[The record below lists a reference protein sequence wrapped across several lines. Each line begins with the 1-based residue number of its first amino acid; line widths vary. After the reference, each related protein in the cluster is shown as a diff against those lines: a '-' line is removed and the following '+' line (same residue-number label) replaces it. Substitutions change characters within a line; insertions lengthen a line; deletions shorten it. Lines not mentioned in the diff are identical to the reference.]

1 VAGPLVTYPPLVRV
15 GVALATALSM
25 WGVVEYFGFET
36 GYQKESRD
44 PYHVAAQAARLEGVS
59 ALVPEDAVLGYITDL
74 EPGSPSA
81 WTMFN
86 AAQYTLA
93 PRILLQNNTAQTR
106 VLGNFARP
114 ADFGVVGKQQ
124 GLSIERD
131 FQNGVVLFR
140 KDSPK

>member
-1 VAGPLVTYPPLVRV
+1 VAGPLVTHPLRVRV
-15 GVALATALSM
+15 GVALAAALSM
-25 WGVVEYFGFET
+25 WGAVEYFGFET

-44 PYHVAAQAARLEGVS
+44 PYHVAAQAARLEGAS

-81 WTMFN
+81 WAMFN

-114 ADFGVVGKQQ
+114 ADFGAVGKQQ